1 MKFFKKTMILLLITI
16 FPLLM
21 FNNCA
26 TIFKGTN
33 DSVRFNSKPVGA
45 DIYINGQF
53 AGNTPLKLSLK
64 SNKTYFV
71 EIKKDGYTS
80 CRYQIN
86 NEIGAGWVILDIIGG
101 LIPVAIDAVTGSW
114 YYLEP
119 DYLNC
124 KMEKEGI

>member
-1 MKFFKKTMILLLITI
+1 MKYINKTIMLLLIAI
-16 FPLLM
+16 LPLLI
-21 FNNCA
+21 FNSCA
-26 TIFKGTN
+26 AIFKGTN
-33 DSVRFNSKPVGA
+33 DSVRFNSKPVDA
-45 DIYINGQF
+45 EVFINGQY

-64 SNKTYFV
+64 SNKTYFI

-80 CRYQIN
+80 CRYQIT

-124 KMEKEGI
+124 RMEKEGI